1 MNVISVINLIVIAIF
16 AMSVARFYNRHTE
29 YFFAMLIIVVYWT
42 QLLVSSAYIETGVYL
57 KDIGKT
63 SYATG
68 VTIRLF
74 LMIEFMLCLISYWAG
89 KHPKIVIENPKE
101 GRYTYNTFKR
111 VECVLFLLY
120 AYRLLDVIVS
130 GNVLT
135 NSNVNRFNYFSEF
148 SKLPFAQIIDYFS
161 YPCLWM
167 LGYILLLGE
176 KKRQKA
182 FPIAIFLMNLL
193 SVFLCG
199 VEFGGFLQ
207 CTLYFLGPLLLS
219 MAKRRKLIKLRYVA
233 VAAILLVVMLIPK
246 YNHFSEAIE
255 NGHADTSYGLTTA
268 YDFLMYRMLAQ
279 EADLT
284 WEIDRQVWIDGDI
297 DPERAFDV
305 AKEVIGIPTAVNS
318 TQYLMNRG
326 CSSSALTIYSYSTA
340 TVTGGYP
347 ILWVAIFGYFFAIP
361 FLIVDSYLLFL
372 VIRCI
377 CEGMEKQRLFLIL
390 AGGYLV
396 CQCYT
401 IVISANF
408 SAIGNTIP
416 HIFIV
421 LLLILYKR
429 IGMLRIGNH
438 TFWI

>member
-1 MNVISVINLIVIAIF
+1 MNVINIINLIILSIF
-16 AMSVARFYNRHTE
+16 AVSIARFYNKHTE
-29 YFFAMLIIVVYWT
+29 YFFAMLIIIVYWI

-74 LMIEFMLCLISYWAG
+74 LMIELMLCMISFWAG

-101 GRYTYNTFKR
+101 GKHTYNTFKH
-111 VECVLFLLY
+111 VERILFVLY
-120 AYRLLDVIVS
+120 VYRLLDVIVS
-130 GNVLT
+130 GNILT

-148 SKLPFAQIIDYFS
+148 SKLPFAQVVDYFS
-161 YPCLWM
+161 YPCLWV

-176 KKRQKA
+176 KKRQKIV
-182 FPIAIFLMNLL
+182 PIVIYLIDLL
-193 SVFLCG
+193 SVFLRG

-233 VAAILLVVMLIPK
+233 VATILLVMMLVPK
-246 YNHFSEAIE
+246 YNHFSEAIAKG
-255 NGHADTSYGLTTA
+255 NADTSYGLTTA

-284 WEIDRQVWIDGDI
+284 WEIDRQVWVDGDI
-297 DPERAFDV
+297 NPEQVFDV
-305 AKEVIGIPTAVNS
+305 VKEIIGIPTEENS
-318 TQYLMNRG
+318 TQYLMDRG
-326 CSSSALTIYSYSTA
+326 CSSSALTIYSRGTA
-340 TVTGGYP
+340 VVTGGYP
-347 ILWVAIFGYFFAIP
+347 ILWVAIFGYIFAIP
-361 FLIVDSYLLFL
+361 FLIIDSYLLFL

-390 AGGYLV
+390 AGGYLL

-401 IVISANF
+401 VVISANF
-408 SAIGNTIP
+408 STIGNTIP
-416 HIFIV
+416 HIFII
-421 LLLILYKR
+421 LLLILYKK
-429 IGMLRIGNH
+429 IGKVRIGNH
-438 TFWI
+438 TFRI

>member
-1 MNVISVINLIVIAIF
+1 MNDFSQKKNRLDNYFGLSKNNTNVKTEVVAGITTFMTMAYILIVNPSILSSTGMDSGAVF
-16 AMSVARFYNRHTE
+16 TATALSAVVAT
-29 YFFAMLIIVVYWT
+29 LIM
-42 QLLVSSAYIETGVYL
+42 G
-57 KDIGKT
+57 
-63 SYATG
+63 
-68 VTIRLF
+68 
-74 LMIEFMLCLISYWAG
+74 
-89 KHPKIVIENPKE
+89 
-101 GRYTYNTFKR
+101 
-111 VECVLFLLY
+111 LY
-120 AYRLLDVIVS
+120 A
-130 GNVLT
+130 
-135 NSNVNRFNYFSEF
+135 
-148 SKLPFAQIIDYFS
+148 KLPFAQVVDYFS
-161 YPCLWM
+161 YPCLWV

-176 KKRQKA
+176 NKRQKA
-182 FPIAIFLMNLL
+182 FPVIIYLMNLL
-193 SVFLCG
+193 SVFLRG

-207 CTLYFLGPLLLS
+207 CTLYFLAPLLLS

-233 VAAILLVVMLIPK
+233 VAAILLVMMLVPK
-246 YNHFSEAIE
+246 YNHFSEAIAK
-255 NGHADTSYGLTTA
+255 GYADTSYGLTTA

-284 WEIDRQVWIDGDI
+284 WEIDRQVWMDGEI
-297 DPERAFDV
+297 DPERVFDV
-305 AKEVIGIPTAVNS
+305 AKEVIGIPTEENS

-340 TVTGGYP
+340 AVTGGYP
-347 ILWVAIFGYFFAIP
+347 ILWVAILGYIFAIP

-372 VIRCI
+372 VIRCV

-390 AGGYLV
+390 AGGYLL

-429 IGMLRIGNH
+429 IGMIRIGNH

>member
-1 MNVISVINLIVIAIF
+1 MNVINIINLIILSIF
-16 AMSVARFYNRHTE
+16 AVSIARFYNKHTE
-29 YFFAMLIIVVYWT
+29 YFFAMLIIIVYWI

-74 LMIEFMLCLISYWAG
+74 LMIELMLCMISFWAG

-101 GRYTYNTFKR
+101 GKHTYNTFKH
-111 VECVLFLLY
+111 VERILFVLY

-130 GNVLT
+130 GNILT

-148 SKLPFAQIIDYFS
+148 SKLPFAQVVDYFS
-161 YPCLWM
+161 YPCLWV

-176 KKRQKA
+176 KKRQKIV
-182 FPIAIFLMNLL
+182 PIVIYLIDLL
-193 SVFLCG
+193 SVFLRG

-233 VAAILLVVMLIPK
+233 VATILLVMMLVPK
-246 YNHFSEAIE
+246 YNHFSEAIAKG
-255 NGHADTSYGLTTA
+255 NADTSYGLTTA

-284 WEIDRQVWIDGDI
+284 WEIDRQVWVDGDI
-297 DPERAFDV
+297 NPEQVFDV
-305 AKEVIGIPTAVNS
+305 VKEIIGIPTAV
-318 TQYLMNRG
+318 
-326 CSSSALTIYSYSTA
+326 
-340 TVTGGYP
+340 VTGGYP
-347 ILWVAIFGYFFAIP
+347 ILWVAIFGYIFAIP
-361 FLIVDSYLLFL
+361 FLIIDSYLLFL

-390 AGGYLV
+390 AGGYLL

-401 IVISANF
+401 VVISANF
-408 SAIGNTIP
+408 STIGNTIP
-416 HIFIV
+416 HIFII
-421 LLLILYKR
+421 LLLILYKK
-429 IGMLRIGNH
+429 IGKVRIGNH
-438 TFWI
+438 TFRI

>member
-1 MNVISVINLIVIAIF
+1 
-16 AMSVARFYNRHTE
+16 
-29 YFFAMLIIVVYWT
+29 MLIIVVYWT

-101 GRYTYNTFKR
+101 GRFTYNTFKR

-135 NSNVNRFNYFSEF
+135 NSNVNRFNYFS
-148 SKLPFAQIIDYFS
+148 

-182 FPIAIFLMNLL
+182 FPVVIFFMNLL
-193 SVFLCG
+193 SVFLRG

-207 CTLYFLGPLLLS
+207 CTLYFLGPFLLS
-219 MAKRRKLIKLRYVA
+219 MAKRRKLIKLRYVVA
-233 VAAILLVVMLIPK
+233 AAILLVVMLVPK

-255 NGHADTSYGLTTA
+255 KGNADTSYGLTTA

-297 DPERAFDV
+297 DPERVFDV
-305 AKEVIGIPTAVNS
+305 VKEVIGIPTEENS
-318 TQYLMNRG
+318 TQYLMDRG
-326 CSSSALTIYSYSTA
+326 CSPSALTIYSRSTA
-340 TVTGGYP
+340 VVTGGYP
-347 ILWVAIFGYFFAIP
+347 ILWVAIFGYIFSIP
-361 FLIVDSYLLFL
+361 FLIIDSYLLFL

-377 CEGMEKQRLFLIL
+377 CEGMETQRLFLIL
-390 AGGYLV
+390 AGGYLL

-401 IVISANF
+401 VVNSGNF
-408 SAIGNTIP
+408 STIGNTIS
-416 HIFIV
+416 HIYII
-421 LLLILYKR
+421 LLLILYKK
-429 IGMLRIGNH
+429 IGKVRIGNH
-438 TFWI
+438 TFRI